1 MFIFRKLLEYRPLL
15 RFLDPACVPMFFARG
30 TAAATEVLKYSAA
43 LERGYRE
50 RIAAQMLSTSKASWQ
65 TLLSISRI
73 FVAVMGKLGNVSSG
87 MSARTAA
94 NHAAFSPSRFFTVAL
109 ILSIKET
116 GWSSE
121 EGPRRSRNS

>member
-50 RIAAQMLSTSKASWQ
+50 RIAARMFSTSKASWQ

-87 MSARTAA
+87 MV
-94 NHAAFSPSRFFTVAL
+94 SPDGGKSRRFFAQPFFHGCADPFDKRDRLVVRGRTKTVAQ
-109 ILSIKET
+109 
-116 GWSSE
+116 
-121 EGPRRSRNS
+121 